1 MKFVAIALFYQCFF
15 FGSTMLYKITQMLLK
30 LYIYTYIQID
40 GKLSKNMI
48 YLKNGHEKKLKC
60 LALFPGSW
68 IRVGFGSPHIS
79 SVSLQAYA
87 FRHIFML
94 PLRLD

>member
-1 MKFVAIALFYQCFF
+1 MKFVPIVINICQCFF

-30 LYIYTYIQID
+30 LHIYIHTNRWKAFKEQALLE
-40 GKLSKNMI
+40 KWARKE
-48 YLKNGHEKKLKC
+48 LKVS
-60 LALFPGSW
+60 PGSK
-68 IRVGFGSPHIS
+68 IRFGFDSSHIS

-87 FRHIFML
+87 YRHIFML